1 MLQISSQVL
10 INIYMKIDE
19 MEFLLLPI
27 EGHYQEIAYG
37 SCAGRD
43 EAT

>member
-1 MLQISSQVL
+1 MLQISSPVL

-19 MEFLLLPI
+19 MEFLLPAI

-37 SCAGRD
+37 SCAGD
-43 EAT
+43 EAM